1 MGFSGLDIE
10 SEWNHYKRQLSGNA
24 PVETRAGY
32 REDRIH
38 AMHYNAHNGRF
49 ITGAISSPELADKSM
64 RLLFSETA
72 SEVIRWSA
80 RRKAAV
86 VTAVH
91 LGIWSTADVG
101 LRFNISAA
109 EFGSWEKSLN
119 QKGLHGLSA
128 TKLKVLEPQRR
139 KVRRSPG

>member
-1 MGFSGLDIE
+1 MSRAALDDI
-10 SEWNHYKRQLSGNA
+10 KRILG
-24 PVETRAGY
+24 P
-32 REDRIH
+32 
-38 AMHYNAHNGRF
+38 
-49 ITGAISSPELADKSM
+49 SPEVPDKST

-80 RRKAAV
+80 KRKAAV

-101 LRFNISAA
+101 VRFNISAE

-119 QKGLHGLSA
+119 PKGLHGLSA
-128 TKLKVLEPQRR
+128 TKLKVPEPQRR

>member
-1 MGFSGLDIE
+1 MSGAALDDI
-10 SEWNHYKRQLSGNA
+10 KRMLG
-24 PVETRAGY
+24 P
-32 REDRIH
+32 
-38 AMHYNAHNGRF
+38 
-49 ITGAISSPELADKSM
+49 SPELADKSM
-64 RLLFSETA
+64 RLLFSETV

-80 RRKAAV
+80 IRKAAV

-101 LRFNISAA
+101 LRFNISAE